1 MNYYHLFE
9 IYIFFIKL
17 YVVINLPSI
26 LYIFVFTWRWP
37 RRPKHVAMN
46 DITNLQ

>member
-1 MNYYHLFE
+1 MNSYHLFE
-9 IYIFFIKL
+9 ISIFYNIK
-17 YVVINLPSI
+17 INLPSI

-37 RRPKHVAMN
+37 RLPKHVAMN